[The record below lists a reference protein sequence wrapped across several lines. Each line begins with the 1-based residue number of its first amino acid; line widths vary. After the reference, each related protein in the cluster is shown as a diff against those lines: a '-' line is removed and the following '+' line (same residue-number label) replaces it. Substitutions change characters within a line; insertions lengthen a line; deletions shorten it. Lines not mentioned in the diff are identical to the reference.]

1 LYVNGSLVGTD
12 TSGAVPISPS
22 AVYIGSESGSSF
34 AGFKMKSAIHWKEV
48 LTNDQ
53 LEALTGTSFNTYA
66 EMASYYNYT
75 LQ

>member
-1 LYVNGSLVGTD
+1 MGSGVAPMYYDFLNVWKTALTD
-12 TSGAVPISPS
+12 
-22 AVYIGSESGSSF
+22 
-34 AGFKMKSAIHWKEV
+34 
-48 LTNDQ
+48 DQ